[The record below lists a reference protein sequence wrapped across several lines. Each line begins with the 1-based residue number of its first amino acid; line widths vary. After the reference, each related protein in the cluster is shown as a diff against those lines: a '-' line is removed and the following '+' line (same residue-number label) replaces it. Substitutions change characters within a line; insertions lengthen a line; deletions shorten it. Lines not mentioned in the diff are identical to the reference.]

1 MLWLIFCL
9 ANSKKSIAM
18 ESEYTSKEVAEI
30 LGYRTSL
37 SADKQLFFYRK
48 RAYKISEKMLEVLK
62 PSISDSH
69 WTALS
74 RKREELSILPKKRTK
89 NFIKHQNTRLK
100 DQLEYLKKD
109 IAYHKKSIESH
120 NRQMELI
127 LYQLQIKN

>member
-1 MLWLIFCL
+1 
-9 ANSKKSIAM
+9 
-18 ESEYTSKEVAEI
+18 
-30 LGYRTSL
+30 
-37 SADKQLFFYRK
+37 
-48 RAYKISEKMLEVLK
+48 MLEVLK

-89 NFIKHQNTRLK
+89 NFINDIRIPALK

-109 IAYHKKSIESH
+109 IAYHKKTIESH

-127 LYQLQIKN
+127 LSVTNKN